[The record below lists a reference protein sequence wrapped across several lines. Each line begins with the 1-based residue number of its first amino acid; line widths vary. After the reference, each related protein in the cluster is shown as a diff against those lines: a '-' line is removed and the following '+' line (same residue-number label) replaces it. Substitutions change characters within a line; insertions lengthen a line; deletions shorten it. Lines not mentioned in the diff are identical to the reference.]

1 MQAMTLATMLL
12 MIGVLAL
19 AGFTQGLTGFGFGL
33 TAMGLLP
40 RVLTLDEA
48 QTVVTLT
55 SLAACLTMALMT
67 FRQVQWSCVGRLWLG
82 SAAGVPLG
90 FLLLT
95 ALEPSPAL
103 RVLGLA
109 ICLLVVFEAI
119 VMRHYK
125 IHFPAWSVWF
135 IGLASGM
142 LSGAFNIGGPPLVVY
157 IFDHPWPKEQK
168 VATLSALFLSGG
180 LIRLMLLLYHDR
192 IPAES
197 WTSAACAIGPIW
209 AAIFCGNRLLRFVS
223 QPQLRIGVHTA
234 LFALGS
240 HYLLAG

>member
-1 MQAMTLATMLL
+1 MMLATMLL
-12 MIGVLAL
+12 MIAVLAL
-19 AGFTQGLTGFGFGL
+19 AGFLQGLTGFGFGL

-55 SLAACLTMALMT
+55 SIAACLAMATMT

-82 SAAGVPLG
+82 SAVGVPVG
-90 FLLLT
+90 FLALT
-95 ALEPSPAL
+95 ALPQSPAL

-119 VMRHYK
+119 IMRHYK
-125 IHFPAWSVWF
+125 IHFPPWSVWP
-135 IGLASGM
+135 IGFASGL

-157 IFDHPWPKEQK
+157 VFDHPWTKQQK

-180 LIRLMLLLYHDR
+180 VIRLILLLCHDR
-192 IPAES
+192 IHAHNLA
-197 WTSAACAIGPIW
+197 SAAWAMGPIW

-223 QPQLRIGVHTA
+223 QPQLRLGVHAA
-234 LFALGS
+234 LFLLGT
-240 HYLLAG
+240 HYLLTG

>member
-1 MQAMTLATMLL
+1 MTFTTMLL

-40 RVLTLDEA
+40 RVLALDEA

-55 SLAACLTMALMT
+55 SIVACLAMMAMT
-67 FRQVQWSCVGRLWLG
+67 FRQVQWSSVGRLWLG

-109 ICLLVVFEAI
+109 ICLLVLFEAV
-119 VMRHYK
+119 VMPHYK

-142 LSGAFNIGGPPLVVY
+142 LSGASLTSA
-157 IFDHPWPKEQK
+157 DHRWSCTFST
-168 VATLSALFLSGG
+168 TLGRRSRKWRPFSALFLSGG
-180 LIRLMLLLYHDR
+180 LIRLMLLLFHHR
-192 IPAES
+192 IHTEN
-197 WTSAACAIGPIW
+197 WTSAAWAMGPIW

-223 QPQLRIGVHTA
+223 QPQLRIGVHAA
-234 LFALGS
+234 LFALGT

>member
-1 MQAMTLATMLL
+1 MALATMLT

-40 RVLTLDEA
+40 RVLSLDES

-55 SLAACLTMALMT
+55 SIAACLAMALMT

-95 ALEPSPAL
+95 ALPPSPAL
-103 RVLGLA
+103 RVLGLC

-119 VMRHYK
+119 IMRHYK
-125 IHFPAWSVWF
+125 VHFPPWSIWL

-157 IFDHPWPKEQK
+157 VFDHPWPKEQK

-180 LIRLMLLLYHDR
+180 VIRLLLLVWHDR
-192 IPAES
+192 IHADNM
-197 WTSAACAIGPIW
+197 TAAAAAIGPIW

-234 LFALGS
+234 LFLLGM